1 MAEYKGDSA
10 QPGFDV
16 GKLFDIVNDATKE
29 VSNKLDKMK
38 EAKDSISITD
48 MLEMQMLMNH
58 LSQLSEA
65 STNVTSASN
74 NAILSMARNV
84 K

>member
-1 MAEYKGDSA
+1 MAEFKGDSK
-10 QPGFDV
+10 QTGFEV
-16 GKLFDIVNDATKE
+16 GKLFDVVNDATKE
-29 VSNKLDKMK
+29 VSDKLDKLK

-58 LSQLSEA
+58 LTQLSEM
-65 STNVTSASN
+65 STNVVSASN
-74 NAILSMARNV
+74 NSILSMARNV